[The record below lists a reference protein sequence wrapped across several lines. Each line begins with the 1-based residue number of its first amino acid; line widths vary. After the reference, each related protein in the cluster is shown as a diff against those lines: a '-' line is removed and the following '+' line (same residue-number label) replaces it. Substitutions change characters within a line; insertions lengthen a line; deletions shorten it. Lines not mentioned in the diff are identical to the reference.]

1 MTKHYAI
8 EAAEIIANG
17 IKSAGE
23 GLESEIGKNTYAYEY
38 TAELGAIADGL
49 FAIAEAIDKLAG
61 SK

>member
-17 IKSAGE
+17 IKWAGE
-23 GLESEIGKNTYAYEY
+23 GLESEIGKNPPRDYHYELDQI
-38 TAELGAIADGL
+38 AGALNAIAD
-49 FAIAEAIDKLAG
+49 AIDKLAG

>member
-17 IKSAGE
+17 IKWAGE
-23 GLESEIGKNTYAYEY
+23 GLESEIGNNLPRDYHYELDQI
-38 TAELGAIADGL
+38 AGALNAIAD
-49 FAIAEAIDKLAG
+49 AIDKLAG